1 MVALWLA
8 AFLVQ
13 SVMAGDTGSSSIPA
27 AAPAGTSN
35 PSTVSTRGADTDATT
50 IERSDRVR
58 FTNETADHYYNQI
71 RPLQPEYYFFPPD
84 PPPLGTAIRLF
95 YPALTGMPAPPELA
109 AYVNEPFYPILGI
122 RLVAEDLP
130 RRLQMGLAAYRAA
143 KVELQNELRSKVAR
157 LTEAD
162 VATRQK
168 ELASLACAQT
178 PRIAALEAT
187 AAQLRTDLE
196 RSGVYGAL
204 AGRGDWNEDRNW
216 RLASKRDEKAAR
228 DTLPMEFEVMRAA
241 VCYEEGLSSAQR
253 RLVREIAIELQ
264 AEIRQSS
271 EPAPA
276 GAEASGFFFLPE
288 TARIRVPADLPAGL
302 AGQIAAFGQE
312 KKQLKAELRDA
323 LRTYDGAGAGER
335 TRVLKQLAIN
345 QAPRIAALEE
355 RAEDIRR
362 GLAGVPDMPGP
373 PAPPPLPD
381 ELAARISAYRGHKL
395 DLLNLLHAVLAQP
408 IPAERSR
415 ERTVPVQEQVTVFN
429 RKYAAQFA
437 RLKAEKDGIREA
449 LAQYLRSGD
458 TMRDRKSIDDLLEEF
473 ENSRQEQE
481 IWDQYR
487 DYQIAVLLPGLSPE
501 QRRLL
506 FDAAV
511 EKLALPLP
519 AGEVAP

>member
-1 MVALWLA
+1 
-8 AFLVQ
+8 
-13 SVMAGDTGSSSIPA
+13 
-27 AAPAGTSN
+27 
-35 PSTVSTRGADTDATT
+35 
-50 IERSDRVR
+50 
-58 FTNETADHYYNQI
+58 
-71 RPLQPEYYFFPPD
+71 
-84 PPPLGTAIRLF
+84 
-95 YPALTGMPAPPELA
+95 
-109 AYVNEPFYPILGI
+109 
-122 RLVAEDLP
+122 
-130 RRLQMGLAAYRAA
+130 
-143 KVELQNELRSKVAR
+143 
-157 LTEAD
+157 
-162 VATRQK
+162 
-168 ELASLACAQT
+168 
-178 PRIAALEAT
+178 
-187 AAQLRTDLE
+187 
-196 RSGVYGAL
+196 
-204 AGRGDWNEDRNW
+204 
-216 RLASKRDEKAAR
+216 
-228 DTLPMEFEVMRAA
+228 
-241 VCYEEGLSSAQR
+241 
-253 RLVREIAIELQ
+253 
-264 AEIRQSS
+264 
-271 EPAPA
+271 
-276 GAEASGFFFLPE
+276 LPE

-302 AGQIAAFGQE
+302 AGQIAAFRQE

-408 IPAERSR
+408 PPAERPL
-415 ERTVPVQEQVTVFN
+415 ERTVPIKEQVATFN
-429 RKYAAQFA
+429 REHVAQFA
-437 RLKAEKDGIREA
+437 ELMAEKDGIREA
-449 LAQYLRSGD
+449 LGRYLRSE
-458 TMRDRKSIDDLLEEF
+458 DRKSIGDLLEEF

-481 IWDQYR
+481 IWDRYR